1 MDKKVW
7 QTEYFALNFL
17 TGEMER
23 AISDYYF
30 EGVNFEQAQ
39 LSLVRAK
46 KPWLRLTGN
55 WFINKADIKEDFDL
69 PEVISESRD
78 AGDIRDDLYKAISD
92 PENLV
97 KDMSVDDF
105 LDWLNISDKLDDIL
119 ATQKAF
125 LKSKVDD
132 KYNRLIIGHLKHKY
146 NYGSED

>member
-1 MDKKVW
+1 MSKKVW
-7 QTEYFALNFL
+7 QSEYFALNFA

-23 AISDYYF
+23 AISDMYF
-30 EGVNFEQAQ
+30 EGTNFEQAQ
-39 LSLVRAK
+39 LSLVRSN

-55 WFINKADIKEDFDL
+55 WFIDTTSNL
-69 PEVISESRD
+69 PEVVAESRD
-78 AGDIRDDLYKAISD
+78 AGDIRSDLYKEISD

-125 LKSKVDD
+125 LKSNVDD
-132 KYNRLIIGHLKHKY
+132 KFNRLIVGHLKHKY